1 MGEISINLHIFFLCV
16 HVDVG
21 QPVSSVYGVPVST
34 AMRLVKTL
42 CQAGRNM
49 AAILVSLV
57 FSTSVSTIC
66 VCYVHM
72 CLLGGGGRVVRRC
85 CVSYITGASN

>member
-1 MGEISINLHIFFLCV
+1 MGEISINLHIFFLYV

-49 AAILVSLV
+49 AAILVS
-57 FSTSVSTIC
+57 
-66 VCYVHM
+66 
-72 CLLGGGGRVVRRC
+72 
-85 CVSYITGASN
+85 